1 MMQSLR
7 MLLFDPRMPLWRWC
21 LIAWPLAMIPSMLL
35 VMLLHTALGWWGV
48 DAEALSPPVFA
59 ATWRM
64 LLLVVVVAPL
74 LETLLLAAGVW
85 ALGRVLRSRAV
96 VVLLSAL
103 AWGLLHGVQSPL
115 WFFGTVWSFYV
126 FSAGYVAWRRVAWGH
141 AFAAAAVPHAL
152 INLTVMALL
161 FTAEHAGA
169 L

>member
-126 FSAGYVAWRRVAWGH
+126 FSAGYVAWRRVSGGH

>member
-1 MMQSLR
+1 MDSLR
-7 MLLFDPRMPLWRWC
+7 LFLFEPRMPLWRWC
-21 LIAWPLAMIPSMLL
+21 LIAWPLAMLPSLLL

-59 ATWRM
+59 ATWRT
-64 LLLVVVVAPL
+64 LVLVVVVAPL

-85 ALGRVLRSRAV
+85 VLRRLLRSRAL

-115 WFFGTVWSFYV
+115 WFFGTAWSFYV
-126 FSAGYVAWRRVAWGH
+126 FSAGYVAWRRVSYGH

-152 INLTVMALL
+152 INLTVMASL
-161 FTAEHAGA
+161 FAAEHAGMQ
-169 L
+169 